1 MLAFQNNSSNPV
13 LIASIL
19 NRVVRYLIVSVGIL
33 GTAQVAAA
41 NHIEGWLHTVYGD
54 ARAGDSGSRLVAYLT
69 DDHNRRYEL
78 QVVESAEV
86 SLRTLHLNSGKRV
99 SVSVAS
105 SSKIGRSTQH
115 ASSLFITN
123 MVVIAPAPDE
133 AVALQR
139 EGGSAAAAESKR
151 YVSLLCKFSDVVTEG
166 QPFSYFDAM
175 YGDAPGQLGHYW
187 REVSSEAINL
197 IGSRAYGGAGGN
209 SGWFTMIGPRSKYIS
224 PTRKV
229 DLGLLFDDCTSV
241 ADPFVDFSNVDGINL
256 MFNGEIGCC
265 AWGGGWRATLDGNNR
280 EFPTTWEPDW
290 AWSDVAVLAHEM
302 GHSFGLPHSNNS
314 DGDNDPYDSPWTVMS
329 YAFGG
334 FADPIYGLK
343 GVHLNAYE
351 KFSLGWLQGGEAYR
365 VPKTGIARRIKL
377 SFLDRA
383 QATNGAYRM
392 ALFEISKNHYF
403 TVEARRRGGIYE
415 GLQGTAVLIHSVD
428 EQRDEPSWVVD
439 ARSPASDFA
448 DTEGVMWR
456 VGEEYRNAALGISVK
471 IISQDATGFTVEVLA
486 DGKSTALPALW
497 LLLDDVN

>member
-1 MLAFQNNSSNPV
+1 M
-13 LIASIL
+13 
-19 NRVVRYLIVSVGIL
+19 
-33 GTAQVAAA
+33 
-41 NHIEGWLHTVYGD
+41 
-54 ARAGDSGSRLVAYLT
+54 GDSGSRLVAYLT
-69 DDHNRRYEL
+69 DDQNRRYEL
-78 QVVESAEV
+78 LVRESAAV
-86 SLRTLHLNSGKRV
+86 SLRSLQANSGKRV
-99 SVSVAS
+99 SVSVVSAPKMDGSVS
-105 SSKIGRSTQH
+105 SD
-115 ASSLFITN
+115 SSLYINN
-123 MVVIAPAPDE
+123 MVVRAPAPDS
-133 AVALQR
+133 AKRMQR
-139 EGGSAAAAESKR
+139 GASSAATPASKR
-151 YVSLLCKFSDVVTEG
+151 YVSLLCKFSDVATED

-197 IGSRAYGGAGGN
+197 IGSRAYGGAGGS

-224 PTRKV
+224 PTREV

-241 ADPFVDFSNVDGINL
+241 ADSFVDFSNVDGINL

-265 AWGGGWRATLDGNNR
+265 AWGGGWRAILDGNNR

-351 KFSLGWLQGGEAYR
+351 KLSLGWLQGVEVYR
-365 VPKTGIARRIKL
+365 VPKTGITRRVKL

-383 QATNGAYRM
+383 QATNGAYRT
-392 ALFEISKNHYF
+392 ALFEISKNRYF

-415 GLQGTAVLIHSVD
+415 GLEGTAVLIHSVD
-428 EQRDEPSWVVD
+428 EQRKEPSWVVD
-439 ARSPASDFA
+439 AGSPAADFA

-471 IISQDATGFTVEVLA
+471 IISQDATGFTVDVLA
-486 DGKSTALPALW
+486 EGDSTSLPALW